1 MNSRRRSR
9 RKISESNIYEYL
21 GKKAVKKAIKS
32 AKLNEGFVWRKKIV
46 RDVSQGV
53 MPLSVKAEKKRRR
66 ERMAE
71 IEKVKRRREERVIQ
85 KSKHEDDMALLARE
99 RSAADG
105 WEKKEQEFQFHQSQL
120 KSQIRI
126 REGRMKPIDMFRKLL
141 ISSDDMDIEININQ
155 PCAVFKGLTVEE
167 MEELH
172 DAIKLCLDFDR
183 AHIQYWEALLVVCDW
198 ELTQSRKKDALVDQ
212 AQQQLRGGHE
222 RIPSYL
228 LVQDR
233 GLHPSVEPDVEDL
246 LQAKTY
252 GELAKFQTHIESE
265 MRSGTAKVVEY
276 WEVVLQRLHIF
287 KAIACLNEFHAQL
300 LRKHLVRLQKPS
312 NDKDTDQRFE
322 EKGVRDLSPEP
333 IEGAG
338 SFSPQLL
345 HCDDTEDAID
355 PDEDRSILIKK
366 RIAVRRNQEMASQT
380 MPEHA
385 VYGSTEEVNVGDL
398 AESGLYCRHDKYQP
412 RKPIYFSRVHIGY
425 AWNKYNQTHYDH
437 NSPPPTTVRGYK
449 FNIFYPDLVDKSR
462 APSYFIEKDDDRS
475 ETCII
480 RFHAAPPYED
490 IAFRIVNK
498 DWEYSNKKGY
508 KCTFERGILHLSF
521 NFKRYSY
528 RR

>member
-21 GKKAVKKAIKS
+21 GEKAVKKAIKY
-32 AKLNEGFVWRKKIV
+32 AKINEGFVWRKKIV

-53 MPLSVKAEKKRRR
+53 VPFSVKAEKKRRR

-71 IEKVKRRREERVIQ
+71 IEKVKRRREERGIQ
-85 KSKHEDDMALLARE
+85 KAKHEDDMALLSRE
-99 RSAADG
+99 GAAAEFHDG
-105 WEKKEQEFQFHQSQL
+105 CEKKEQEFQYHQSQL
-120 KSQIRI
+120 KSQIRL
-126 REGRMKPIDMFRKLL
+126 REGRMKPIDMLRKLL
-141 ISSDDMDIEININQ
+141 ISSDDMDVEINTNQ

-172 DAIKLCLDFDR
+172 DDIKLCLDFDR
-183 AHIQYWEALLVVCDW
+183 DHIQYWEALLVVCDW
-198 ELTQSRKKDALVDQ
+198 ELTQSRKKDALV
-212 AQQQLRGGHE
+212 
-222 RIPSYL
+222 
-228 LVQDR
+228 QDK

-252 GELAKFQTHIESE
+252 GELAKFQTHIDSE

-276 WEVVLQRLHIF
+276 WEALLQRIHIF
-287 KAIACLNEFHAQL
+287 KAVAFLNEFHAQL
-300 LRKHLVRLQKPS
+300 LRKYLVHLQKPS
-312 NDKDTDQRFE
+312 NDKDTDQVFE

-333 IEGAG
+333 IEVAG

-345 HCDDTEDAID
+345 HCDDSEDAID

-366 RIAVRRNQEMASQT
+366 RIAVSRNQEMASQT

-385 VYGSTEEVNVGDL
+385 VYGSTEEVNVGNL
-398 AESGLYCRHDKYQP
+398 AVSVLYCRHDKYQH
-412 RKPIYFSRVHIGY
+412 RKPIYFSHVHIGY

-437 NSPPPTTVRGYK
+437 NSPPPMTVLGYK

-480 RFHAAPPYED
+480 RFHAAAPYED
-490 IAFRIVNK
+490 IAFRIINK
-498 DWEYSNKKGY
+498 DWEYSKKKGY

>member
-1 MNSRRRSR
+1 MN
-9 RKISESNIYEYL
+9 IWGE
-21 GKKAVKKAIKS
+21 KAVKKAIKS

-53 MPLSVKAEKKRRR
+53 VPFSVKTENKRRR
-66 ERMAE
+66 ERMAD
-71 IEKVKRRREERVIQ
+71 IEKVKRRREERGIQ
-85 KSKHEDDMALLARE
+85 KSEHEDDMALLPRE
-99 RSAADG
+99 RAAAEFHDG

-120 KSQIRI
+120 KSQIRL

-141 ISSDDMDIEININQ
+141 VSSDDMDIEININQ
-155 PCAVFKGLTVEE
+155 PCAVFKSLTVEE
-167 MEELH
+167 MEEPH
-172 DAIKLCLDFDR
+172 DDIKLCLDFDR

-212 AQQQLRGGHE
+212 AQQQLHGGHDP
-222 RIPSYL
+222 IPPHL

-233 GLHPSVEPDVEDL
+233 GLHPSIERDVED
-246 LQAKTY
+246 
-252 GELAKFQTHIESE
+252 H
-265 MRSGTAKVVEY
+265 
-276 WEVVLQRLHIF
+276 
-287 KAIACLNEFHAQL
+287 
-300 LRKHLVRLQKPS
+300 LQKPS

-333 IEGAG
+333 IEVAG

-345 HCDDTEDAID
+345 HCDDSEDAID

-366 RIAVRRNQEMASQT
+366 RIAVSRNQEMASQT
-380 MPEHA
+380 TPEHA
-385 VYGSTEEVNVGDL
+385 VYGSVEEVNVGNL
-398 AESGLYCRHDKYQP
+398 AESGLYCRHDKYQH

-437 NSPPPTTVRGYK
+437 NRPPPTTVLGYK

-480 RFHAAPPYED
+480 KFHASAPYED
-490 IAFRIVNK
+490 IAFRIINK

-521 NFKRYSY
+521 GFKRYSY

>member
-1 MNSRRRSR
+1 MDSRRRSR

-21 GKKAVKKAIKS
+21 WKKTVKKAIKS

-53 MPLSVKAEKKRRR
+53 VPFSVKAEKKRRR

-85 KSKHEDDMALLARE
+85 KAKHEDDMALLARE
-99 RSAADG
+99 RAAAEFHDG

-126 REGRMKPIDMFRKLL
+126 REGRMKPIDMFRRLL
-141 ISSDDMDIEININQ
+141 IPSDDMDIEIKNINQ
-155 PCAVFKGLTVEE
+155 PFAVFKGLTVEE

-172 DAIKLCLDFDR
+172 DDIKLCLDFDR

-198 ELTQSRKKDALVDQ
+198 ELTQSRNKDALV
-212 AQQQLRGGHE
+212 
-222 RIPSYL
+222 
-228 LVQDR
+228 VQDR
-233 GLHPSVEPDVEDL
+233 GLHPSIEPDVEDL

-276 WEVVLQRLHIF
+276 WEALLQRLHIF
-287 KAIACLNEFHAQL
+287 KAMACLNEFHAQL
-300 LRKHLVRLQKPS
+300 LRKHLAHLRKPT
-312 NDKDTDQRFE
+312 NDKDTDQGFDD
-322 EKGVRDLSPEP
+322 KGVRDLSPEP
-333 IEGAG
+333 IEVAG
-338 SFSPQLL
+338 SFSPQML
-345 HCDDTEDAID
+345 HCDDSEDAID

-366 RIAVRRNQEMASQT
+366 RIAVQRNQEMASRT
-380 MPEHA
+380 MPEDA
-385 VYGSTEEVNVGDL
+385 VYGSTEEVNVGNL

-412 RKPIYFSRVHIGY
+412 RKPMYFSRVHIGY
-425 AWNKYNQTHYDH
+425 VWNKYNQTHYDH

-462 APSYFIEKDDDRS
+462 APSYFIEKDGDRS

-480 RFHAAPPYED
+480 RFHAGPPYED
-490 IAFRIVNK
+490 IAFRIINK

-528 RR
+528 RC